1 MATPPEISPDS
12 VRHYG
17 SGYEAAA
24 RQACRELE
32 NETRRY
38 SAEAAS
44 RVAVDSFMQ
53 ELIANPDGPQKL
65 GSRLEQQNITPDP
78 RELYMQT
85 PDCRPSPVVTIVF
98 PKSAKKQYSGAF
110 WDKPFGKADH
120 QYQPGLESDSRK
132 ALRALDEDVVR
143 ASVRYA
149 QESQATGRYLPVY
162 HGVLDE
168 EGLSE
173 REKAE
178 RRRENA
184 MFFSMLEDEHALEK
198 LYESVDSLHKENQAK
213 LAAGKLPKNR
223 RKREARR
230 AAEASN

>member
-1 MATPPEISPDS
+1 MATEPKISP
-12 VRHYG
+12 
-17 SGYEAAA
+17 EA
-24 RQACRELE
+24 L
-32 NETRRY
+32 
-38 SAEAAS
+38 
-44 RVAVDSFMQ
+44 DSFIQ
-53 ELIANPDGPQKL
+53 DFLIAPDGPQKL
-65 GSRLEQQNITPDP
+65 RQLF
-78 RELYMQT
+78 MQI
-85 PDCRPSPVVTIVF
+85 PSGRD
-98 PKSAKKQYSGAF
+98 SAPHMPSKKQYSGAF

-149 QESQATGRYLPVY
+149 QESQATGCYLPVY
-162 HGVLDE
+162 HGVLAE

-173 REKAE
+173 CEKVE

-184 MFFSMLEDEHALEK
+184 MFFTMIEDRHALEK
-198 LYESVDSLHKENQAK
+198 LYASVDALHKETQAK
-213 LAAGKLPKNR
+213 FAAGRLPKNR